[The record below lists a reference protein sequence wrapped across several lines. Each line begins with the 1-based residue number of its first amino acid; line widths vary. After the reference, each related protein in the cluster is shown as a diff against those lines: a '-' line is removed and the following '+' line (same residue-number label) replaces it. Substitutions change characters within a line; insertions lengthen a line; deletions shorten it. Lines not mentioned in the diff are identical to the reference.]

1 MENKNSVSLG
11 ERIDRELMPYAER
24 PGQYLGSEYNS
35 LSKDWTKT
43 DVKMAFCFPDTYEI
57 GMSHLGLRVLY
68 HSVNLYPQLLLE
80 RVFAPMADMEAL
92 MRQKGIPLFSWES
105 RHALTDFDVIGFTLQ
120 YEMSFSNILNM
131 LDLAGLPLL
140 SRDRAG
146 GPLVIAGGPCAY
158 NPEPLADFID
168 LFLLGEGEEALPELL
183 LLWKSVRDKGGDKAA
198 FLKEA
203 VRLQGVYV
211 PSFYE
216 VSYEED
222 GRIAAITPQNDA
234 PAVVQKRIVKD
245 MDTVPYPTGD
255 LVPFTQVVHD
265 RVMLELMRG
274 CSKGCRF
281 CQAGVIYRPVRE
293 KKLET
298 LLTEARSLLKN
309 SGYDELGLL
318 SLSTADYSCVGPLI
332 DALMDEHGKNRVSV
346 SLPSLRV
353 DAFSVGL
360 AEKVQQVRKSGLT
373 FAPEAGTQRMRD
385 IINKG
390 VREEDIM
397 ESAVAASLAGWS
409 SIKLYFIIGLPG
421 ETMADVAGI
430 AETARRILWNAK
442 KARPEGW
449 KKPFMVSVSVASFI
463 PKPQTPFQWQGQE
476 DRASLKV
483 KQDTLRELFKH
494 IKGAKLSCH
503 EMELSFLEA
512 TFSRGD
518 RRLGQ
523 VLLKAWQAGCKFD
536 GWREFFQYEKWLQA
550 FADCGLDPKWY
561 AGRQLTYD
569 DILPWQHLSAGV
581 DLAWLWQEWQKA
593 QAGIVTPCCRKDAC
607 SGCGVC
613 PNLDCANIFVKENE
627 DAVCI

>member
-1 MENKNSVSLG
+1 MEEKKDVSLG

-24 PGQYLGSEYNS
+24 PGQYLGGEYNS
-35 LSKDWTKT
+35 ISKDWSETA
-43 DVKMAFCFPDTYEI
+43 VKMAFCFPDTYEI

-68 HSVNLYPQLLLE
+68 HSVNLYPELLLE
-80 RVFAPMADMEAL
+80 RVFAPMGDMEAL
-92 MRQKGIPLFSWES
+92 MRQKNIPLFSWES
-105 RHALTDFDVIGFTLQ
+105 RHALIDFDVIGFTLQ

-131 LDLAGLPLL
+131 LDLAGIPLL
-140 SRDRAG
+140 AEDRIS

-183 LLWKSVRDKGGDKAA
+183 LLWRTVRDKGGGKAE
-198 FLKEA
+198 FLQEA
-203 VRLQGVYV
+203 VHLPGVYV
-211 PSFYE
+211 PSFYD
-216 VSYEED
+216 VFYGED
-222 GRIAAITPQNDA
+222 GKITAIVPKNGA
-234 PAVVQKRIVKD
+234 PAMVKKRIIKD
-245 MDTVPYPTGD
+245 MDSVPYPERD
-255 LVPFTQVVHD
+255 MVPFTQVVHD

-293 KKLET
+293 KSPET
-298 LLTEARSLLKN
+298 LLAQARSLLKN

-318 SLSTADYSCVGPLI
+318 SLSTADYSCVGQLI
-332 DALMDEHGKNRVSV
+332 DALIEEHGDNRVGV

-390 VREEDIM
+390 VREEDII

-409 SIKLYFIIGLPG
+409 NIKLYFIIGLPG
-421 ETMADVAGI
+421 ETMEDVAGI
-430 AETARRILWNAK
+430 AETAKRIMWAAK

-449 KKPFMVSVSVASFI
+449 KKPFMVNVSVASFI

-476 DRASLKV
+476 DRAALKE
-483 KQDTLRELFKH
+483 KQDTLRGLFKT

-512 TFSRGD
+512 AFSRGD

-523 VLLKAWQAGCKFD
+523 VLLKAWQMGCKFD
-536 GWREFFQYEKWLQA
+536 GWREYFHYEKWLLA
-550 FADCGLDPKWY
+550 FADCGLDPEWY
-561 AGRQLTYD
+561 AKRQLTYE

-581 DLAWLWQEWQKA
+581 DRAWLWQEWQKA
-593 QAGIVTPCCRKDAC
+593 QAGMTTACCRKDIC

-613 PNLDCANIFVKENE
+613 PNLDCANIFVKES
-627 DAVCI
+627 